1 MRTLRFSV
9 DGCSLRC
16 WKTTDHI
23 SCSFPHCSEFFSPPL
38 PLSHCCLRH
47 GYFRSVVRSHRIEK
61 SMLTGTIIV
70 KEEDLL
76 FLSDRSF
83 EKRTSTKSGYAG
95 CRYLDGLFCFEI
107 EPFTRLANPCIE
119 DA

>member
-16 WKTTDHI
+16 WKTAYHI
-23 SCSFPHCSEFFSPPL
+23 PCSFPHCSEFFSPPL

-47 GYFRSVVRSHRIEK
+47 GYFRSVVRSHRVGK
-61 SMLTGTIIV
+61 SMLTRTLFV

-76 FLSDRSF
+76 FLADCSL
-83 EKRTSTKSGYAG
+83 EKRASTKRGYAG
-95 CRYLDGLFCFEI
+95 CRNLDGLFCFEI
-107 EPFTRLANPCIE
+107 ESFTRLA
-119 DA
+119 